1 MENPQNKEY
10 KYEYN
15 SILQKISHKP
25 LIVEYIFS
33 FIKDKPYKFLIL
45 IEKDKT
51 LKDLINSQ
59 FNTANANN
67 SFSKETNDNIQTL
80 ILYKKL
86 KETLHQFKDKDAS
99 ILVNYAFE
107 ENGIKNNP
115 DPSFLIY
122 KSNYILN
129 KIKDDKI
136 LTNISIEGLTQ
147 ITFYEQEKYEH
158 IELVLLPTKKIKFQD
173 GLYIKKNLMNE
184 NDLNNN
190 NCLNKEIDV
199 LYCII
204 DDNEYYLDDIPHINK
219 NIIIN
224 ELYFIYIEGIKD
236 IDINNAIEKYLNALN
251 KKNIQKITFGI
262 SFYNSYIIDQMIN
275 DALIKDKK
283 YNLPFLKS
291 IDLSMQKFSCVYG
304 KKLML
309 YLGIYFL
316 FGRKIDDLIEV
327 NNKSYHSNMIE
338 KMENSKPN
346 YLIIKYKGISSLDDE
361 KFNKFVKKC
370 LKLKIP
376 NIIFYIA
383 KEGNDNKKK
392 TENVVNFN
400 LDEIKNYILYN
411 EIPNKYLHFED
422 NVNNNFLYFEVTDS
436 NNNIILHTSYKSY
449 NRYEDHLLDYLFLVK
464 KYKNL
469 CFKWIYNE
477 NIYYKIYFNKKEF
490 DYDIYI
496 VNKSLISKYYNEN
509 NDLSKYMD
517 ENITVYFNEAIIY
530 CKEKL
535 NLKIDKIINDGFLY
549 EWNDVL
555 KNENKTKNKCKNKGK
570 NKNPGENLYFKKINQ
585 NKILEYELEEDEYYD
600 DDEDEEGNNDYFD
613 DN

>member
-275 DALIKDKK
+275 EALIKDKK

-291 IDLSMQKFSCVYG
+291 INLSMQKFSNIY
-304 KKLML
+304 KNQLKL

-496 VNKSLISKYYNEN
+496 VNKSLIPKYYNEN